1 MKLAQLEEAT
11 ALTHEVMAYLQTADV
26 EILEYVEWHILQ
38 MAIAIE
44 INDEQAVMRLRDII
58 AHLLPLLPAEYRRT
72 RSYYE
77 ETIIAYY
84 VRTGQVE
91 AACQQYTQ
99 YIAYLQQVDV
109 PEQHVRHI
117 YEQWVDVAEREAVLH
132 LEALQQYSI
141 YLETCLSQKLEAEMA
156 TKTDSLTA
164 LIHKDTLTGSYTRH
178 YLEQQGARF
187 VAEGA
192 VSVAVF
198 DCDRF
203 KRLNDTYGHVMGDT
217 VLRII
222 ATTLEAVMPP
232 DSFLARYG
240 GDEFVIV
247 TKRRATDLIT
257 LFQAV
262 QGQFVEEAP
271 HLCISISMGIVESMP
286 HETFSDIFVRADAAL
301 YEAKRQG
308 RGRYVIA

>member
-1 MKLAQLEEAT
+1 M
-11 ALTHEVMAYLQTADV
+11 
-26 EILEYVEWHILQ
+26 
-38 MAIAIE
+38 
-44 INDEQAVMRLRDII
+44 
-58 AHLLPLLPAEYRRT
+58 
-72 RSYYE
+72 
-77 ETIIAYY
+77 
-84 VRTGQVE
+84 
-91 AACQQYTQ
+91 
-99 YIAYLQQVDV
+99 
-109 PEQHVRHI
+109 
-117 YEQWVDVAEREAVLH
+117 
-132 LEALQQYSI
+132 
-141 YLETCLSQKLEAEMA
+141 
-156 TKTDSLTA
+156 
-164 LIHKDTLTGSYTRH
+164 
-178 YLEQQGARF
+178 
-187 VAEGA
+187 
-192 VSVAVF
+192 F

-232 DSFLARYG
+232 NSFLARYG

-262 QGQFVEEAP
+262 QGQVVEEAP

>member
-109 PEQHVRHI
+109 PEQHIR
-117 YEQWVDVAEREAVLH
+117 AVGRRCRTR
-132 LEALQQYSI
+132 S
-141 YLETCLSQKLEAEMA
+141 SA
-156 TKTDSLTA
+156 TS
-164 LIHKDTLTGSYTRH
+164 
-178 YLEQQGARF
+178 
-187 VAEGA
+187 
-192 VSVAVF
+192 
-198 DCDRF
+198 
-203 KRLNDTYGHVMGDT
+203 
-217 VLRII
+217 
-222 ATTLEAVMPP
+222 
-232 DSFLARYG
+232 
-240 GDEFVIV
+240 
-247 TKRRATDLIT
+247 
-257 LFQAV
+257 
-262 QGQFVEEAP
+262 
-271 HLCISISMGIVESMP
+271 
-286 HETFSDIFVRADAAL
+286 
-301 YEAKRQG
+301 
-308 RGRYVIA
+308 